1 MSKKIIGFGG
11 GGGKGGGG
19 GGGGRVAQEAPD
31 SLRSKAFAKV
41 LDLICEGEIAGLVS
55 GLKSIYLDET
65 PLQNDDGSYNFQGV
79 EVAVVNGT
87 QSQPYIPTSSGIEN
101 EVAVAVE
108 VKNSLSVS
116 RQITNIEIDAVRVR
130 ISVPTLTNQNTS
142 NGDINGT
149 SVTFAF
155 DLQSDGGSFVELFTD
170 TISGKTTSKY
180 ERSYR
185 IPLTGDAPWN
195 IRVRRITPD
204 STSTAL
210 QNKTFW
216 ESYTEIVDTKLRYP
230 NSALVGIKI
239 DASQFSN
246 IPTRAYDMKLLK
258 VKVPSNYNAETRA
271 YTGIWDGTF
280 QVAWTDNPA
289 WCFYDLL
296 TNERYGLGAMVDEA
310 QIDKW
315 ALYTVARYCD
325 ELVPDG
331 FGGTEPRFTC
341 NVYMQTRADAY
352 RVIQDMASIF
362 RGMVYWQSGAVTVSQ
377 DAPSDP
383 IYLYTPANVIDGLF
397 NYQGS
402 SAKTR
407 HTVALVS
414 WNDPEDF
421 YRQKV
426 EYVEDAAGI
435 ARYGIVQTELTA
447 IGCTSRGQANRVGRW
462 LLYSEQSES
471 EIVAFKTGM
480 DGVVCRPGQIIA
492 VSDPVRGGTRRGG
505 RIVAATLSTVTLDA
519 PVSVTGTG
527 HTLSVLLPTGAV
539 EVREVA
545 SITGVSV
552 TTVTDFSEIPA
563 TGAIWILESPNLQ
576 SQLFRVVSV
585 VEAEDGIEINALAHN
600 PDKFD
605 VIENGMVLQ
614 PRAISV
620 LSAAPAT
627 PTNIVVTE
635 SLYES
640 SAEVK
645 VLVSISWDTVQ
656 GATSYFASYKVGDG
670 NYISLPETSSNSID
684 IRDAQAGRYS
694 FKVQAVNSIG
704 KRSGS
709 AEATKDIAGKT
720 TPPGSVLNFSLVP
733 VAGTAYLTWTKSTDL
748 DVLVGGTVRVRH
760 TPDTTG
766 QEWNNAVDI
775 LPAMSGNQTSANA
788 PLIPGTYMAKFVDS
802 SGFSSAEPALIIT
815 TVPEA
820 IALNAIATLTE
831 DGAFSGTKTNMAYDP
846 AVSGITLTGADLID
860 DRTDLI
866 DAWEF
871 LDTLGGIIAEGT
883 YLFANSLD
891 LGAVYPSRITARIRA
906 TGYDTGSV
914 WDYRTADVDDWLDID
929 GARADS
935 ANATLY
941 MRTTNDNPAGT
952 PTWSDW
958 KPFFASQ
965 YTARAF
971 EFKII
976 ATSGNPTHNI
986 AINELAVSID
996 MEDRVQAGSNITSG
1010 AGSYSVT
1017 FSEPFRV
1024 TPAIGITAEAMN
1036 TGDYYTITSK
1046 TASGFVIIFKN
1057 SAGTTISR
1065 NFDYMAKGYGR
1076 QVTI

>member
-1 MSKKIIGFGG
+1 MTKIIKGFKG
-11 GGGKGGGG
+11 GGGKGGG

-41 LDLICEGEIAGLVS
+41 LDLICEGEIVGLAD
-55 GLKSIYLDET
+55 GMKSIFLDET
-65 PLQNDDGSYNFQGV
+65 PLQNDDGSFNFQGV
-79 EVAVVNGT
+79 EVATVTGT
-87 QSQPYIPTSSGIEN
+87 QAQPYIPGASGIES

-108 VKNSLSVS
+108 VKNSASVT
-116 RQITNIEIDAVRVR
+116 RQVTNPLVDAVRVR
-130 ISVPTLTNQNTS
+130 ISVPTLTEQNTT
-142 NGDINGT
+142 NGDLNGA
-149 SVTFAF
+149 SVSFAI
-155 DLQSDGGSFVELFTD
+155 DLQEDGGSFTEVLTD

-185 IPLTGDAPWN
+185 IALTGDAPWN
-195 IRVRRITPD
+195 IRIRRLTAD

-216 ESYTEIVDTKLRYP
+216 ESFTEIVDAKLRYP

-239 DASQFSN
+239 DASQFTN

-258 VKVPSNYNAETRA
+258 VKVPSNYDAETRA
-271 YTGIWDGTF
+271 YSGIWDGTF
-280 QVAWTDNPA
+280 TVAWTDNPA

-296 TNERYGLGAMVDEA
+296 TNERYGLGGLVDET

-341 NVYMQTRADAY
+341 NLYLQTRNDAY

-383 IYLYTPANVIDGLF
+383 VYLYTPANVIDGLF

-407 HTVALVS
+407 HTVALVT
-414 WNDPEDF
+414 WNDPDDF
-421 YRQKV
+421 YRQKI

-435 ARYGIVQTELTA
+435 ARYGIVQSDIQA

-471 EIVAFKTGM
+471 EIVAFKTGIE
-480 DGVVCRPGQIIA
+480 GAVCRPGQIISIA
-492 VSDPVRGGTRRGG
+492 DPVRGGTRRGG
-505 RIVAATLSTVTLDA
+505 RVIAATVSTVTLDS
-519 PVSVTGTG
+519 PVTVSGNG
-527 HTLSVLLPTGAV
+527 HTLSVMLPSGIV
-539 EVREVA
+539 EQAEVA

-552 TTVTDFSEIPA
+552 TLVNDLSDVPA
-563 TGAIWILESPNLQ
+563 TGAIWVLESPNLQ
-576 SQLFRVVSV
+576 SQLFRVVSI

-605 VIENGMVLQ
+605 VIENGLVLQ
-614 PRAISV
+614 PREISV
-620 LSAAPAT
+620 LSLAPAT

-640 SAEVK
+640 TAEVR
-645 VLVSISWDTVQ
+645 VLVSLSWDSVQ
-656 GATSYFASYKVGDG
+656 GATSYIASYKVDDG
-670 NYISLPETSSNSID
+670 NFVALPETSSNSVD
-684 IRDAQAGRYS
+684 IRDARSGRYS
-694 FKVQAVNSIG
+694 FKVQSVNSIG

-709 AEATKDIAGKT
+709 AEATRDIAGKT
-720 TPPGSVLNFSLVP
+720 APPGSVQAFSLVP
-733 VAGTAYLTWTKSTDL
+733 VAGTAYLTWEKSVDL

-760 TPDTTG
+760 TPETSD
-766 QEWNNAVDI
+766 QSWNNAVDI

-788 PLIPGTYMAKFVDS
+788 PLLAGTYMAKFVDS
-802 SGFSSAEPALIIT
+802 SGFSSASPALIIT

-820 IALNAIATLTE
+820 IALNAVATLIE
-831 DGAFSGTKTNMAYDP
+831 DPSFSGTKTDVAYNSDTD
-846 AVSGITLTGADLID
+846 GITLTGADLVD

-866 DAWEF
+866 DTWSF
-871 LDTLGGIIAEGT
+871 LDTLGGIISEGT

-891 LGAVYPSRITARIRA
+891 LGAVYPSRLTARIRA
-906 TGYDTGSV
+906 SGFYTGDI
-914 WDYRTADVDDWLDID
+914 WDYRTTDVDEWLDVD

-941 MRTTNDNPAGT
+941 MRTTNDNPGGT

-965 YTARAF
+965 YTARAYQ
-971 EFKII
+971 FKIVL
-976 ATSGNPTHNI
+976 TSGNPTHNI
-986 AINELAVSID
+986 SINELQVTVD
-996 MEDRVQAGSNITSG
+996 MEDRVEAKQNLTSG
-1010 AGSYSVT
+1010 AGTYSVT

-1024 TPAIGITAEAMN
+1024 TPSIGITAEAMAS
-1036 TGDYYTITSK
+1036 GDYYTISNK
-1046 TASGFVIIFKN
+1046 TASGFDIIFKN
-1057 SAGTTISR
+1057 SAGTAISR
-1065 NFDYMAKGYGR
+1065 TFDVFAKGYGR
-1076 QVTI
+1076 LVTT